1 MDPFLAANG
10 QFAIRLD
17 IPITAP
23 VTLVLHFSYTM
34 YQKDV
39 GYHLTAYTA
48 ADGTQM
54 LLGATHMQ
62 ACTPNPPV
70 TDPVGNSAP
79 ASRGHHLTACHAVDG
94 TVDAAAA
101 SRLHACPLLSQAM
114 SCWSPTPAPQRG
126 GTLPDIQIFSHHDDS
141 IWWAPHMLQAG
152 LSPG

>member
-1 MDPFLAANG
+1 MDAFLAANG

-17 IPITAP
+17 SPITAP

-62 ACTPNPPV
+62 A
-70 TDPVGNSAP
+70 
-79 ASRGHHLTACHAVDG
+79 
-94 TVDAAAA
+94 
-101 SRLHACPLLSQAM
+101 
-114 SCWSPTPAPQRG
+114 
-126 GTLPDIQIFSHHDDS
+126 
-141 IWWAPHMLQAG
+141 
-152 LSPG
+152 